1 LSNAAV
7 LLFAHGSRDPQ
18 WAKPFEALA
27 ESLRPLIDGPVALAY
42 LEFMRPTLA
51 EAIDALAGEANAIRV
66 IPVFLG
72 TGGHVKEDLPRLVQ
86 AARARHP
93 SLEIRI
99 DPTIGDQSAVIAA
112 IAGVIAAK

>member
-1 LSNAAV
+1 LTKPAV

-18 WAKPFEALA
+18 WARPFEALA
-27 ESLRPLIDGPVALAY
+27 ASLRELIDAPVALAY
-42 LEFMRPTLA
+42 LEFMKPTLA
-51 EAIDALAGEANAIRV
+51 EAIDGLAKQASEIRV

-86 AARARHP
+86 EARGKHP
-93 SLEIRI
+93 GMSIGI

-112 IAGVIAAK
+112 IAGVIAEK